1 MYQLRNRGVLKKIQL
16 FIVFKHFVFTAPG
29 ELYIFWSRL
38 ADCQSLKPRLHTQP
52 QLDLSY
58 PLPSGYGLT
67 ARLWGCATGQG
78 QSIQRRACLY
88 NEKSLPKPVKKPAK
102 IPFIMQ

>member
-1 MYQLRNRGVLKKIQL
+1 M
-16 FIVFKHFVFTAPG
+16 FTAPG

-78 QSIQRRACLY
+78 RSVRRRVSTTKSRFQNQSKKNPSENTMY
-88 NEKSLPKPVKKPAK
+88 NAVNGNKRNLENESEDK
-102 IPFIMQ
+102 FNQT

>member
-1 MYQLRNRGVLKKIQL
+1 MMD

-78 QSIQRRACLY
+78 RSIQRRVSTT
-88 NEKSLPKPVKKPAK
+88 KSR
-102 IPFIMQ
+102 FQNQ